1 MNDMPLLR
9 EQVLGA
15 VVRGWCH
22 EKNAHKVMDRDLA
35 DAITE
40 EVFKLLDPLLTATK
54 VIVDHKLTEA
64 EAEVIK
70 LSNRRARLEAGW

>member
-9 EQVLGA
+9 EEVRGA
-15 VVRGWCH
+15 VARGWCH
-22 EKNAHKVMDRDLA
+22 EKNEHKVMDRDLA

-54 VIVDHKLTEA
+54 VIVDQKLTEA

-70 LSNRRARLEAGW
+70 LSNRIARLEAGW